1 MLRYSFLGISIIS
14 AINFLL
20 TDVLLVQL
28 LLAICLLASL
38 GIAVVWPEPLPPPP
52 SMDLW
57 SEAPDEKEREMKV
70 CSHCGKAVDKK
81 WSMCPYCS
89 KKV

>member
-1 MLRYSFLGISIIS
+1 MFDGPWGGFLGLIVFI
-14 AINFLL
+14 FL
-20 TDVLLVQL
+20 TY
-28 LLAICLLASL
+28 L
-38 GIAVVWPEPLPPPP
+38 GLKHEQKNK
-52 SMDLW
+52 STG
-57 SEAPDEKEREMKV
+57 EKEREMKV

>member
-20 TDVLLVQL
+20 TDELLVQL
-28 LLAICLLASL
+28 LLAICLLAGSHRTTPKRL
-38 GIAVVWPEPLPPPP
+38 SLPPPP

>member
-1 MLRYSFLGISIIS
+1 MLRYSFIALSLLS
-14 AINFLL
+14 VINFVL
-20 TDVLLVQL
+20 TEELVVQVLLIV
-28 LLAICLLASL
+28 CLVVSL
-38 GIAVVWPEPLPPPP
+38 GIAIIWPEPLPPPP

-57 SEAPDEKEREMKV
+57 SEAPDEKEREMKI
-70 CSHCGKAVDKK
+70 CSNCGKAVDQK